1 MEGRR
6 WTSEDLKGG
15 QGGKDGVGGKRRTG
29 GQQTGAR
36 GHGKAAGLHSKSTR
50 KPVKG
55 YTGDCVSPL
64 VGIAPDVGGQWMTQ
78 DTSVDIE
85 TG

>member
-1 MEGRR
+1 M
-6 WTSEDLKGG
+6 
-15 QGGKDGVGGKRRTG
+15 
-29 GQQTGAR
+29 
-36 GHGKAAGLHSKSTR
+36 
-50 KPVKG
+50 KG

-64 VGIAPDVGGQWMTQ
+64 VGIAPDVRGQWMTQ